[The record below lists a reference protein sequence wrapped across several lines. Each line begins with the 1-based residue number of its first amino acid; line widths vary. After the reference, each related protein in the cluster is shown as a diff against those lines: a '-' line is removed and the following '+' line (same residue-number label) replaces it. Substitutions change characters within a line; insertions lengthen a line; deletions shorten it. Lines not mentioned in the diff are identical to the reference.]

1 MSFSGG
7 KSEFY
12 IEKRVEKTSG
22 TGKGLVCCCQSK
34 MAVEKTSVWNARV
47 GRGGKKKRQVDLQR
61 EKKYLPRTCFMCIIA
76 RA

>member
-47 GRGGKKKRQVDLQR
+47 GRGGKKRQVDLQTARKKNICR
-61 EKKYLPRTCFMCIIA
+61 EHVLCVL
-76 RA
+76 

>member
-12 IEKRVEKTSG
+12 IEKKVEKTSG

-47 GRGGKKKRQVDLQR
+47 GRGGKKTSGRFTER
-61 EKKYLPRTCFMCIIA
+61 KKYLPRTCFMCIIA
-76 RA
+76 RT